1 MPVNRRS
8 ALRVALLSF
17 FAFSLGAQPL
27 PPQVIERLEP
37 APNSAR
43 RAFRPAYR
51 ATLAEPLFDASSVAH
66 FVEAKRNGKPVRLRL
81 NVAPGLDLPVSIQS
95 AQFWPESGS
104 VSWTGSVDAALPGSF
119 GLAITDGQLNGY
131 VATGSGRIFDITG
144 TVNQAEITEVDPAS
158 FRLECPSSN
167 PPGEPAAA
175 AAESFLRDRQLPGPA
190 SILDVLV
197 VYSAAARTAAGSIA
211 VIENQIRETFAYTN
225 QAYANTGLALRI
237 NLVGTR
243 EVTYTENG
251 LCSTALDRITNTT
264 DGVMDDVAALRD
276 QTGADLV
283 SLWVHRGDCGG
294 VAWVMR
300 TNDQTFAR
308 NAYSVTITESSTF
321 WRNVSFAHELGHNMG
336 STHDRANSSGQGLFP
351 FSYGYQSTEAQPFF
365 RDIMAY
371 GCANVDCPT
380 QPYFS
385 SPDILVLGR
394 PIGLPASN
402 PSSADAAQTFTLSAP
417 TIEAFRP
424 RGGTSVPIVLNP
436 PTRSVPVAGGTFSV
450 GIATT
455 ASWQAVSQASWITGL
470 SPASGAANATLNYQ
484 VAANGSGALRRG
496 SIQIGGTT
504 HVVEQAF
511 SISCPTAPVALGT
524 STNGALSA
532 SSCISPLRG
541 NTRAARFSFAGVAG
555 QQIAVQLSSTAFD
568 TYLYLVRP
576 DGTVLAEGD
585 DGGGG
590 TNSRIPAGTALIT
603 LPTTGT
609 YLIEATAFD
618 AAATGAFT
626 LTTIIQT
633 VACIYSINPT
643 TLNEAA
649 AGVQRNVAV
658 AAPAGCGW
666 TAVSQASWIGVA
678 SNTSGAGNADVRLE
692 IAANNT
698 GAARTGTAT
707 IAGRTLTV
715 NQAALTSCTASP
727 ITVGVTVSGSLSAAS
742 PCRSTFRSAGTFAAR
757 YTFAGTVGQTVQ
769 IVLESPTVDT
779 YLYLLNPAG
788 GIVDEDDDSGGGGN
802 SAIPSAS
809 GVLTLPASGT
819 YTIEATSYNSGA
831 QGSFTL
837 KLLNPAASGL
847 ALLHNTPSTLNLP
860 AFSGNYAQLFVGTA
874 FHRYINVPVGA
885 TRLEIRLRSI
895 PSTADVDLFVRRG
908 TLPAVSSDAVVA
920 DYRAEGL
927 TGDETIVIT
936 PASNPPLQPGV
947 YYVSLGLF
955 TPNVAVAATLTALF
969 TPGPP
974 PVVPSVTSTGPI
986 FTSGATQT
994 VTLRFSHPAG
1004 VQELGILNALI
1015 NRALDGGTA
1024 CYIACS
1030 QRDRVLY
1037 LVSDAGP
1044 TILSNPLTLGATGS
1058 VSNGQCTIF
1067 SAGSSVSTTATE
1079 LTLTLNVAFSSG
1091 FSGNRIIYIAGRTV
1105 AELNSGWQPQGI
1117 VAVPETTPP
1126 FPRSGSLSPATGT
1139 APSATVTATFLDATN
1154 ANSILVAWLLIN
1166 SAVDGRGAC
1175 YVTYYRP
1182 DNLLLLVP
1190 DNGDGNAASA
1200 IPLSGNGFLEN
1211 SQCRISAQGSS
1222 VSIVGNTITLN
1233 LNVSFKSVFAGPRI
1247 IFGALQSNGVSSG
1260 WKPLGAWQVP
1270 P

>member
-1 MPVNRRS
+1 M
-8 ALRVALLSF
+8 
-17 FAFSLGAQPL
+17 
-27 PPQVIERLEP
+27 
-37 APNSAR
+37 
-43 RAFRPAYR
+43 
-51 ATLAEPLFDASSVAH
+51 
-66 FVEAKRNGKPVRLRL
+66 
-81 NVAPGLDLPVSIQS
+81 
-95 AQFWPESGS
+95 
-104 VSWTGSVDAALPGSF
+104 
-119 GLAITDGQLNGY
+119 
-131 VATGSGRIFDITG
+131 
-144 TVNQAEITEVDPAS
+144 
-158 FRLECPSSN
+158 
-167 PPGEPAAA
+167 
-175 AAESFLRDRQLPGPA
+175 
-190 SILDVLV
+190 
-197 VYSAAARTAAGSIA
+197 
-211 VIENQIRETFAYTN
+211 
-225 QAYANTGLALRI
+225 
-237 NLVGTR
+237 
-243 EVTYTENG
+243 
-251 LCSTALDRITNTT
+251 
-264 DGVMDDVAALRD
+264 
-276 QTGADLV
+276 
-283 SLWVHRGDCGG
+283 
-294 VAWVMR
+294 
-300 TNDQTFAR
+300 
-308 NAYSVTITESSTF
+308 
-321 WRNVSFAHELGHNMG
+321 
-336 STHDRANSSGQGLFP
+336 
-351 FSYGYQSTEAQPFF
+351 
-365 RDIMAY
+365 
-371 GCANVDCPT
+371 
-380 QPYFS
+380 
-385 SPDILVLGR
+385 
-394 PIGLPASN
+394 
-402 PSSADAAQTFTLSAP
+402 
-417 TIEAFRP
+417 
-424 RGGTSVPIVLNP
+424 
-436 PTRSVPVAGGTFSV
+436 
-450 GIATT
+450 
-455 ASWQAVSQASWITGL
+455 
-470 SPASGAANATLNYQ
+470 
-484 VAANGSGALRRG
+484 
-496 SIQIGGTT
+496 
-504 HVVEQAF
+504 
-511 SISCPTAPVALGT
+511 
-524 STNGALSA
+524 
-532 SSCISPLRG
+532 
-541 NTRAARFSFAGVAG
+541 
-555 QQIAVQLSSTAFD
+555 
-568 TYLYLVRP
+568 
-576 DGTVLAEGD
+576 
-585 DGGGG
+585 
-590 TNSRIPAGTALIT
+590 
-603 LPTTGT
+603 
-609 YLIEATAFD
+609 
-618 AAATGAFT
+618 
-626 LTTIIQT
+626 
-633 VACIYSINPT
+633 
-643 TLNEAA
+643 
-649 AGVQRNVAV
+649 QRNVAV

-969 TPGPP
+969 TPVPP

-1015 NRALDGGTA
+1015 NRALDGGNA
-1024 CYIACS
+1024 CYIAFS